1 VLVGR
6 RGGRSPPGA
15 GRDAACGITL
25 RRKLEAA
32 SASPAFPSPEV
43 GRMRGSSSSPPPDE
57 WPLIADE
64 MLSALGQSQS

>member
-1 VLVGR
+1 MWAIGNKTTE
-6 RGGRSPPGA
+6 
-15 GRDAACGITL
+15 DAAVGNAL

-32 SASPAFPSPEV
+32 SALRHFQVLGAE
-43 GRMRGSSSSPPPDE
+43 RMRGSSSSPPPDE